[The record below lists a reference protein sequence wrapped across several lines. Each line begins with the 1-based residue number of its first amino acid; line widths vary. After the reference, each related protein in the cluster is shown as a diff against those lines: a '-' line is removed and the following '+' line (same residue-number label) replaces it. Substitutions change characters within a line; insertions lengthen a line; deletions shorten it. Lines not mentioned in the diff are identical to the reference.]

1 MEIKFDILKNIF
13 EESIP
18 FNKFLGLKLLEVST
32 GFAKILVPFRPEL
45 IGEIRERRMHGGV
58 ITSAMDT
65 VAGAACFSTIDV
77 RKDKLATIDLT
88 TDFLSPISEGDVV
101 VTGKVKK
108 SGNRVI
114 FIYMEAYHPD
124 EPEQILAQGRAAFS
138 VKRAN

>member
-1 MEIKFDILKNIF
+1 MELNFDILKQIF
-13 EESIP
+13 EENIP
-18 FNKFLGLKLLEVST
+18 FNKLLGFKLIEVRE
-32 GFAKILVPFRPEL
+32 GFAKILVPFKPEL

-65 VAGAACFSTIDV
+65 VAGAACFTSIDI

-88 TDFLSPISEGDVV
+88 TDFLSPISEGDVI
-101 VTGKVKK
+101 VTGTVKK

-114 FIYMEAYHPD
+114 FIYMEAYHPE

-138 VKRAN
+138 VKRVG